1 MSRFF
6 TRRQILSASVAT
18 GIGLTA
24 PARWAH
30 AVSSAST
37 ENAHTAAGAGLDQA
51 SLRKLAARIQGRLI
65 VPGDADYDEARH
77 VWNGAFSKRP
87 ALIARC
93 ANKKDVASSIEF
105 ARERG
110 LLTAIRSG
118 GHSLAG
124 KSTVDGGMVI
134 DLSRLK
140 RIDIGADGTSVIV
153 QPGVTLGE
161 FDAAT
166 QRVGA
171 ATTMGTEPTTGVA
184 GLTLGGGLGWLMGKH
199 GLACDNLTAVEIV
212 TADGLLLRASANENE
227 DLFWAMRG
235 AGANFGVATSLE
247 LRLHPVGPVLA
258 GFVKYPPARL
268 RDALSLYRDFTSA
281 ATDEVGSE
289 FGLIPGANGPPTPSI
304 AVCYCGDPKAGE
316 KVLAPLRAMGP
327 PLRDAIEMMSY
338 ERLQA
343 LGGAGPGTVSTL
355 VRSGILK
362 GLDERTLDM
371 IAAHAAEAPPMSG
384 SFVLEYIHGAVTR
397 VAKTDAAFPHRD
409 GAYSFAVHAFWWN
422 PAQEER
428 ARRWVYAFWDAMQ
441 PFVRTAVYSNY
452 LGDEGSERA
461 RASYGE
467 NYSRLVA
474 LKRRFD
480 PTNFFSLNQNIDPRQ
495 T

>member
-1 MSRFF
+1 MSRLF
-6 TRRQILSASVAT
+6 TRRQILLTSAA
-18 GIGLTA
+18 GGLGLAAPRRA
-24 PARWAH
+24 PALSH
-30 AVSSAST
+30 TSAGST
-37 ENAHTAAGAGLDQA
+37 HAAGGAQLNQA
-51 SLRKLAARIQGRLI
+51 SLAKLAARFQGRLI
-65 VPGDADYDEARH
+65 VPQDADYDEARM

-93 ANKKDVASSIEF
+93 ANKKDVVSSIQF
-105 ARERG
+105 ARECG
-110 LLTAIRSG
+110 LSPAIRSG

-134 DLSRLK
+134 DLSQMK
-140 RIDIGADGTSVIV
+140 RIDIGPDAASVIV

-166 QRVGA
+166 QRIGA
-171 ATTMGTEPTTGVA
+171 ATTMGTEPSTGVA

-199 GLACDNLTAVEIV
+199 GLACDNLIAVELV
-212 TADGLLLRASANENE
+212 TAEGLSLRASVDENE

-235 AGANFGVATSLE
+235 AGANFGAATSLE

-268 RDALSLYRDFTSA
+268 RDALSLYRDFSSTA
-281 ATDEVGSE
+281 PDEVGVE
-289 FGLIPGANGPPTPSI
+289 LGLIPGANGPPTPSI
-304 AVCYCGDPKAGE
+304 AVCYCGDPKVGE

-327 PLRDAIEMMSY
+327 PLRDAIEMMPY

-343 LGGAGPGTVSTL
+343 LGGVGPGKVSTL

-362 GLDERTLDM
+362 ALDERTLDT

-384 SFVLEYIHGAVTR
+384 SFVLEYLHGAVTR
-397 VAKTDAAFPHRD
+397 VARTDAAFPHRD
-409 GAYSFAVHAFWWN
+409 GAYSFAAHAFWWDS
-422 PAQEER
+422 AQEER
-428 ARRWVYAFWDAMQ
+428 ARNWVYAFWDAMQ
-441 PFVRTAVYSNY
+441 PLVRTAVYSNY
-452 LGDEGSERA
+452 LGDEGAERA

-467 NYSRLVA
+467 NYSRLLS

-480 PTNFFSLNQNIDPRQ
+480 PANFFRLNQNIDPRQ
-495 T
+495 S